1 MELVNMEIEV
11 KERKVIEEGKHEG
24 KIMNVEN
31 RTEPYEYTDYSI
43 EMEDNIVLKYGV
55 PTDVT
60 VDEKGNPTTKHARL
74 LKALGLLGNGAKVD
88 PEQAIGM
95 SIKFMTL
102 NKETDKGT
110 FANVVDGSIKK
121 A

>member
-1 MELVNMEIEV
+1 MEIEV

-31 RTEPYEYTDYSI
+31 RTEPYEYTDYTI

-60 VDEKGNPTTKHARL
+60 VDENGNPTTKHAKL
-74 LKALGLLGNGAKVD
+74 LKALNLLDVEKVD
-88 PEQAIGM
+88 PEKAIGM